1 LELEIFVI
9 FNWTRNMGETLDNAD
24 IKNLL
29 NQALES
35 EEPPEEPE
43 NPGSIE
49 MPVQVGVIV
58 AILQA
63 MAELDR
69 H

>member
-1 LELEIFVI
+1 
-9 FNWTRNMGETLDNAD
+9 MGETLDNAD

-35 EEPPEEPE
+35 EEPTEEAE
-43 NPGSIE
+43 NPEAGSIE

>member
-1 LELEIFVI
+1 
-9 FNWTRNMGETLDNAD
+9 MGETLDNAD

-35 EEPPEEPE
+35 EEPTEESE
-43 NPGSIE
+43 NPEAGSIE